1 MDNPTEIRVDSK
13 RIIDP
18 VNSLI
23 TDSNI
28 EKNLFEYFQLYYFDL
43 DSEPIGKFSKDI
55 LNIIYSG
62 KAPDNYNE
70 IYSFYRPSEFLN
82 KVYKILSNI
91 RILVLN
97 QMPDPNIYNV
107 RFVKWEDSVAIY
119 EEVKL

>member
-1 MDNPTEIRVDSK
+1 MQNPLEIKVDSR

-18 VNSLI
+18 VNSLV

-28 EKNLFEYFQLYYFDL
+28 ERNLFEYFQLYYFNTE
-43 DSEPIGKFSKDI
+43 SEPIGRFSKDV

-62 KAPDNYNE
+62 QAPDNYNE

-97 QMPDPNIYNV
+97 QLPNPNV
-107 RFVKWEDSVAIY
+107 FNVKFVRWEDTVAVY
-119 EEVKL
+119 EEVML